1 MNKRIIQV
9 ISYNPIWPES
19 FKSEAERLSV
29 VLGDNLNQIDH
40 IGSTAVPGL
49 SAKPIIDILASV
61 NDFKVLDSLTSA
73 FIALGYEVKGEFGI
87 EGRRYF
93 QKGGNNRTHHLHV
106 YQKGDEHLTR
116 HIAFRDYL
124 IANNQVA
131 KEYQF
136 IKEDAARKCAN
147 DSAIYQTLKN
157 DFIKKHERIA
167 LQQFT

>member
-9 ISYNPIWPES
+9 VSYNPIWPKC
-19 FKSEAERLSV
+19 FKSEAEQLSV

-49 SAKPIIDILASV
+49 SAKPILDILVAVHRLSE
-61 NDFKVLDSLTSA
+61 LDTLTSE
-73 FIALGYEVKGEFGI
+73 FFALGYEAKGEFGI

-93 QKGGNNRTHHLHV
+93 QKGGNNRTHHLHA

-131 KEYQF
+131 KEYQL
-136 IKEDAARKCAN
+136 IKESAARKCAN